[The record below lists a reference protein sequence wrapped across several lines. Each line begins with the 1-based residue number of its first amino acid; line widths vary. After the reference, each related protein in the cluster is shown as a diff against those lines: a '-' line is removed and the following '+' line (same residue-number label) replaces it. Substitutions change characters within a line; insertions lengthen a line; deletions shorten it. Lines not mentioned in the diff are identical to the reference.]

1 MKEPLVSIGVPVFNG
16 GLTLRECLDSLLSQ
30 TFYDFELLISDNYST
45 DNTESICREYA
56 SKDFR
61 IKYFRQS
68 KNIGGSPNFKFILDH
83 SKGKYFLLNGC
94 DDIRSIDFL
103 GENVSYLES
112 HPECV
117 ASTSPNCFEG
127 QQNDEVNFITF
138 SITGNKDTRFKIFF
152 ENCWKSHAIFYS
164 LIRKDILID
173 CPVVGSSFLASDWAM
188 NLYLASLG
196 NIHRVEK
203 GLTIFGLNGVSNS
216 TGFYARSRNYKF
228 EAILP
233 FYFFSRYAL
242 GLAESLTIHT
252 KLYLIRKLFIL
263 NISAIY
269 DQAISRMYQF
279 YCSHLKYSR
288 KIIP

>member
-1 MKEPLVSIGVPVFNG
+1 MTEPLVSVGVPVFNG
-16 GLTLRECLDSLLSQ
+16 ESTLIECLDSLLSQ
-30 TFYDFELLISDNYST
+30 TFFDFELIISDNCST
-45 DNTESICREYA
+45 DNTQLICQKYA
-56 SKDFR
+56 SKDCR

-68 KNIGGSPNFKFILDH
+68 KNIGGAANFKFILDH
-83 SKGKYFLLNGC
+83 SKGKYFLLTGC

-127 QQNDEVNFITF
+127 QQNDVVNFVTF
-138 SITGNKDTRFKIFF
+138 SITGNIDTRFKIFF

-164 LIRKDILID
+164 LIRKNILMD
-173 CPVVGSSFLASDWAM
+173 CPVVGKSFLASDWAM

-242 GLAESLTIHT
+242 GLARNLTICT

-263 NISAIY
+263 NIRAVY
-269 DQAISRMYQF
+269 DQAISKMYQL
-279 YCSHLKYSR
+279 YCALFKYSR